1 MGDAVFTL
9 DEFREAVK
17 AGIKKVLKKKD
28 DVDIG
33 DDENFEDY
41 GLDSLAGISLVL
53 EVESYLD
60 IDLGEFDIDEA
71 TTLNLFYAKV
81 KRVLEEYDS

>member
-1 MGDAVFTL
+1 MFTL

>member
-1 MGDAVFTL
+1 MFTQN
-9 DEFREAVK
+9 EFRDAVK

-28 DVDIG
+28 EVDIG
-33 DDENFEDY
+33 DDEDFGDY
-41 GLDSLAGISLVL
+41 GLDSLTGISLVL

-71 TTLNLFYAKV
+71 NTITLFYDKV
-81 KRVLEEYDS
+81 LRTLEELDG

>member
-1 MGDAVFTL
+1 MFTQ

-17 AGIKKVLKKKD
+17 AGIKKVLKKSEE
-28 DVDIG
+28 VTIG
-33 DDENFEDY
+33 DEEDFGDY
-41 GLDSLAGISLVL
+41 GLDSLTGISLVL

-71 TTLNLFYAKV
+71 NTMTLFYAKV
-81 KRVLEEYDS
+81 IRVLEEFDS

>member
-1 MGDAVFTL
+1 MFTH

-28 DVDIG
+28 EVNIG
-33 DDENFEDY
+33 DDDDMEDY
-41 GLDSLAGISLVL
+41 GLDSLAGISLVM
-53 EVESYLD
+53 EVESYLE

-71 TTLNLFYAKV
+71 NTINLFYAKA
-81 KRVLEEYDS
+81 KALLEEYDS

>member
-1 MGDAVFTL
+1 MFTQ

-17 AGIKKVLKKKD
+17 AGIKKVLKKTEEVTID
-28 DVDIG
+28 
-33 DDENFEDY
+33 DDEDFGDY
-41 GLDSLAGISLVL
+41 GLDSLTGISLVL

-71 TTLNLFYAKV
+71 NTMNLFYAKV
-81 KRVLEEYDS
+81 IRVLEEFDS

>member
-1 MGDAVFTL
+1 MFTL

-17 AGIKKVLKKKD
+17 EGIKKVLKKTEEVEID
-28 DVDIG
+28 
-33 DDENFEDY
+33 DDEDFGDY

-53 EVESYLD
+53 EVEKYLN

-71 TTLNLFYAKV
+71 NTITLFYEKA
-81 KRVLEEYDS
+81 KRVLEEFDA

>member
-1 MGDAVFTL
+1 MFTQ
-9 DEFREAVK
+9 DEFRDAVK

-28 DVDIG
+28 EVDIG
-33 DDENFEDY
+33 DDEDFGDY
-41 GLDSLAGISLVL
+41 GLDSLTGISLVL

-71 TTLNLFYAKV
+71 NTITLFYDKV
-81 KRVLEEYDS
+81 LRTLEELDG

>member
-1 MGDAVFTL
+1 MFTL
-9 DEFREAVK
+9 GEFREATK

-28 DVDIG
+28 EVIIG
-33 DDENFEDY
+33 DDDDLEDY

-53 EVESYLD
+53 EVESALD

-71 TTLNLFYAKV
+71 NTINLFYAKV
-81 KRVLEEYDS
+81 KRVLEEYESWEN

>member
-1 MGDAVFTL
+1 MFTL

-17 AGIKKVLKKKD
+17 VGIKKVLKKTE
-28 DVDIG
+28 DVVIS
-33 DDENFEDY
+33 DDEDLGDY

-53 EVESYLD
+53 EVEKSLD

-71 TTLNLFYAKV
+71 NTINLFYAKA
-81 KRVLEEYDS
+81 KRVLIEFGDW